1 MGDIKLL
8 PCPFCGGKAELKH
21 NILWDWVQCENCSA
35 MTQEKHCKEN
45 AIEAWNTRKPMKK
58 IAIQP

>member
-1 MGDIKLL
+1 MSILR
-8 PCPFCGGKAELKH
+8 GKAELKH
-21 NILWDWVQCENCSA
+21 NILWDWVQCKNCGA

-45 AIEAWNTRKPMKK
+45 AIEAWNTRKPMEK